1 MEKNNRFAMT
11 GWVVAG
17 ALAVFTFGSGF
28 QPAQEKTGVVDLNK
42 VIQESDLGK
51 NNTTRLNQ
59 ALRVRR
65 DLIDWITT
73 YNIATGEQAEEY
85 RRLMLKENATEADRN
100 AMKKIQDDVAASDK
114 RKSDLLT
121 KTTLTDAD
129 RSLLADYQ
137 QRMRINEDRASTWEK
152 EFSMQ
157 LNELR
162 DTLQSEV
169 IQRAKDALKQ
179 VAQQQAFSTVL
190 ESTVAPYGANDLTN
204 ATIQNLNTRRN

>member
-1 MEKNNRFAMT
+1 MLKNNRFAML
-11 GWVVAG
+11 GWLVAAAMAVV
-17 ALAVFTFGSGF
+17 TFGSGF

-42 VIQESDLGK
+42 VIQDSDLGK
-51 NNTTRLNQ
+51 NNTSRLNQ
-59 ALRVRR
+59 SLRVRR

-73 YNIATGEQAEEY
+73 YNVATGEQAEEY
-85 RRLMLKENATEADRN
+85 RRLMLKEPANEADRA

-137 QRMRINEDRASTWEK
+137 QRMRINENRAATWEK

-162 DTLQSEV
+162 DSLQSEV
-169 IQRAKDALKQ
+169 IQKAKDALKA
-179 VAQQQAFSTVL
+179 VAQQQGFTTVL
-190 ESTVAPYGANDLTN
+190 ESTVAPYGANDVTN
-204 ATIQNLNTRRN
+204 ATIQSLNTRRN